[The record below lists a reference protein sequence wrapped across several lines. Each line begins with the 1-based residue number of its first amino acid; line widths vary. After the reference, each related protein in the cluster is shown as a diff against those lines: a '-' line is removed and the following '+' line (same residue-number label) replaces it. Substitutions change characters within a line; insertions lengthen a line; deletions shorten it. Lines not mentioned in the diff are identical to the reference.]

1 VNNNTCSSARG
12 LAVVAMF
19 LVSIVGAR
27 AQGLAALPAPE
38 KMLKPEQTAIIVVD
52 FQNNFASPK
61 GEHYPR
67 LEKQY
72 KENLMIEKSI
82 AMVKQA
88 RALGI
93 LVVHV
98 TEGYTNDYRELDW
111 GTTGTFHRAQI
122 LRQAWK
128 AGSWEV
134 DLYEPLKPG
143 PNDKDILIPN
153 RVAASGFMSNG
164 LDYILKNRGIRNV
177 AVMGYNTDICVYA
190 TVLSAHDLG
199 YRVYALKDLMI
210 SFRPEF
216 ANNMLEYIYPYFS
229 RVLTAQ
235 DFVQMFPKK

>member
-1 VNNNTCSSARG
+1 MHKALGTIG
-12 LAVVAMF
+12 WILAVACLMVVHA
-19 LVSIVGAR
+19 GAS
-27 AQGLAALPAPE
+27 AQALTALPAPE
-38 KMLKPEQTAIIVVD
+38 KTIKAQETAIIVVD

-72 KENLMIEKSI
+72 RETHMIDKSVDL
-82 AMVKQA
+82 VKQA

-128 AGSWEV
+128 AGSWPV

-143 PNDKDILIPN
+143 PNDKDIWIPN
-153 RVAASGFMSNG
+153 RIAASGFQSNG

-199 YRVYALKDLMI
+199 YRTYALKDLMI

-216 ANNMLEYIYPYFS
+216 ANQMLEFVYPYWS
-229 RVLTAQ
+229 RVVGSEDFLKMFAQ
-235 DFVQMFPKK
+235 K